1 MKKDNENTTLVKLE
15 WLEVKRTEAVE
26 IIIKGVNLLEKIR
39 QSKIKD
45 DKVVKAV
52 EEIKQARVKMLRDKE
67 WKEVDGIMYKKR
79 KVYVPKNDKLRAE
92 IIRLHYDM
100 LVGRHGRQ

>member
-1 MKKDNENTTLVKLE
+1 M
-15 WLEVKRTEAVE
+15 
-26 IIIKGVNLLEKIR
+26 KGVNLLEKIR

-45 DKVVKAV
+45 NKVVKAV

-92 IIRLHYDM
+92 IIRLHHDM
-100 LVGRHGRQ
+100 LVGGHGRQ